1 MDMEHYLAKKPVA
14 LALVAIL
21 LSSFSIEVSRAQ
33 GICNISGEGLMSCKP
48 SVTPPNPS
56 APTAK
61 CCSALAHADWGCL
74 CSYMNSHWLPSLG
87 VDPTLAMQ
95 LPQKCKLPNPPH
107 C

>member
-1 MDMEHYLAKKPVA
+1 MEHYYLAKKTVA
-14 LALVAIL
+14 LALVAIV

-33 GICNISGEGLMSCKP
+33 GICNVSGEGLMSCKP

-74 CSYMNSHWLPSLG
+74 CSYKNSQWLPSLG

-95 LPQKCKLPNPPH
+95 LPQKCKFPNPPH